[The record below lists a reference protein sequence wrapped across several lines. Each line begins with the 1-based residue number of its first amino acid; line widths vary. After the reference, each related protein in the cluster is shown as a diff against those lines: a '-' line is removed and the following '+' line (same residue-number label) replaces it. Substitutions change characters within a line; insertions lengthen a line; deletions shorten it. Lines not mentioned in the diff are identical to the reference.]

1 MATKANK
8 ITALKLEFPTLKVG
22 SDEAGYTELD
32 ADEYEATIEQWA
44 DVQLANEAEA
54 AADEAIADQT
64 AADKAALLVKLGITE
79 AEARLLIGGN

>member
-44 DVQLANEAEA
+44 DVQLADEAKA
-54 AADEAIADQT
+54 AADKAIAEQSAT
-64 AADKAALLVKLGITE
+64 DKAALLAKLGITADE
-79 AEARLLIGGN
+79 AKLLLS